1 MPGPML
7 RTLPAYVMSSSLQSF
22 EVGTRE
28 EERDALRGW
37 DFAKPIRV
45 LTASKGSARSWIP
58 EVGYQALP
66 TRHYFIS
73 NRSYHHYHVPWVD
86 SKMIKRTRVPL
97 VLEILIKRIVI
108 HSQSNVVN
116 SNYKI

>member
-45 LTASKGSARSWIP
+45 LTASKGSARSWIGLQP
-58 EVGYQALP
+58 
-66 TRHYFIS
+66 RHYLLGITS
-73 NRSYHHYHVPWVD
+73 SAIVAITTITYHG
-86 SKMIKRTRVPL
+86 
-97 VLEILIKRIVI
+97 
-108 HSQSNVVN
+108 
-116 SNYKI
+116 